1 MRGVRRVGVGLWL
14 LGALMLAMTVA
25 GCSGDDSDSSG
36 DAEPTSTAPTTPAEP
51 TQTATTATTGTAT
64 AEASDT
70 PTGGGAGV
78 VPPAPFAVTSPAWE
92 PGGEIPETFTCKAED
107 LSPPLEFTR
116 FDEGTQSL
124 AILMDD
130 PDAPGGSFT
139 HWLAWNIEPG
149 MVPEGALPPGAVEG
163 ANDFGEVGYGGPCP
177 PARHQYVI
185 TVYELDTMLDL
196 AEGADVEAFRAAIEG
211 HVLGQAS
218 YIGVFG

>member
-64 AEASDT
+64 PEASDT

-149 MVPEGALPPGAVEG
+149 MIPPP
-163 ANDFGEVGYGGPCP
+163 N
-177 PARHQYVI
+177 
-185 TVYELDTMLDL
+185 TL
-196 AEGADVEAFRAAIEG
+196 
-211 HVLGQAS
+211 S
-218 YIGVFG
+218 NS